1 MDVVPCGKAGPF
13 TPPRPMPSGVTQLL
27 LALGNGDTADM
38 ERPFFT
44 TKPTGASTGLGLS
57 LSYDIVTQGHGGALN
72 VAPSE
77 SGAAAFVVYL
87 PEKAAPIARS

>member
-57 LSYDIVTQGHGGALN
+57 LSYDIVTQGHGGTMH
-72 VAPSE
+72 VE
-77 SGAAAFVVYL
+77 SQEGQFSVFRILL
-87 PEKAAPIARS
+87 PLERAV